1 MFIKKGR
8 SRLSEQSKNEWL
20 EWLKAIVIAIA
31 LAFIL
36 RTFFFAT
43 SIVEGASMDPTLQN
57 GERVMFNKIIYYID
71 EPEHGDIVII
81 ERPVKSYVKRII
93 GQPGDTVE
101 IRNHTLYINGEE
113 QKQKYLNENAIRGT
127 RDYGPVQVPEGKYF
141 VMGDNR
147 AISKDSRNG
156 LGFINEEEIIGRTEL
171 IIYPFNEWGLTK

>member
-1 MFIKKGR
+1 MSERSKK
-8 SRLSEQSKNEWL
+8 EWL
-20 EWLKAIVIAIA
+20 EWLKAIAVAIT

-71 EPEHGDIVII
+71 EPDQGDIVII

-101 IRNHTLYINGEE
+101 IRNHQLYVNGEKE
-113 QKQKYLNENAIRGT
+113 TQSYLTEGAESAT
-127 RDYGPVQVPEGKYF
+127 RDFGPVKVPEGEYF

-147 AISKDSRNG
+147 SISKDSRNG
-156 LGFINEEEIIGRTEL
+156 LGFVKEEEIIGRTEL